1 MPPSVYAGATA
12 RTRREP
18 VVYLCACGERFRAEV
33 HRAVDVAT
41 DPALASALSDGRLNE
56 LRCPACDTAA
66 VVEVSVVVHDPAARR
81 LILALPEG
89 LRHRELD
96 ELAQLFSALAAD
108 REPAPAY
115 VLRPT
120 VVVGAAALR
129 AALAQPGEAPSAST
143 PPVEERAAAGP
154 PPVEQPAAAA
164 PNHAAAL
171 ALAAAAAS
179 PPARDPDGTNPRA
192 PMPFEDIPTAVE
204 PSRPRVAVPDP
215 KNALVDRWIAAREG
229 PTAFLVDDEV
239 YVCASVPPATLEALV
254 GGELELRVQL
264 HRMPTYP
271 IVAIL
276 LLNPTVGGA
285 APSGEARGGAEQP
298 SGRSGTLSGLRATID
313 ENRAFLVPLDVAR
326 AAHRVVLDEL
336 GRRAAVTVELYDTQY
351 LPVVSHR
358 VSAPLE
364 ENVRRLV
371 LEATDALDRL
381 APPVRSFDRARA
393 ALFHPTYDRLGRT
406 PIHVPLDEHE
416 LAAMERPSA
425 VLGALA
431 AVGRWSEPSA
441 EAYLV
446 EIRSIP
452 LERWRQARARV
463 IERAVELGLWVSRTL
478 LERASRDGLT
488 LDGRPPPSWSELLAS
503 SLRRFAEVAAR
514 RKPNDLSAAEEAE
527 NWERLLRECA
537 QAGVPVDD
545 TAKRLQQAAARRART
560 TTTGAGV
567 DLRAM
572 ETTELVAL
580 LERKELRREAAIV
593 LCERGDTTTL
603 PALFS
608 TIRKLPRAE
617 ANLVLPSV
625 TSFGAAAERYLL
637 DGLRS
642 KKSYVRQGCALALGV
657 LGSPAAVDAL
667 AQLLVFEPTEIW
679 SEVARALGDVG
690 AAAVQPLVALL
701 REALGQPA
709 EAGDE
714 RRARIVG
721 ALAHVAAR
729 GGAAGRLAIEKLAE
743 GRTSVAAEAR
753 RALALVPD
761 IRAADEV
768 VRPSA
773 LAAAAAK
780 EGGPPPE
787 VTVVRGF
794 SRRFYE
800 ALSEGAGARE
810 LDAQDLEEV
819 VELDGEAAAAAAPD
833 DGDGDGDGDGDEQVQ
848 DLSELAQLA
857 DEYTPAAGRAA
868 PAPRAQDLDDVD
880 TGPHRSP
887 PPRERRG
894 SATITAAIGAKAP
907 GSASRA
913 SFSTS
918 GAIGDSAV
926 TAAPRSSAKSQGERS
941 ERQPDKQQHPD
952 KTTPTPRSSLP
963 GEGR

>member
-18 VVYLCACGERFRAEV
+18 VVYRCGCGERFRAEV
-33 HRAVDVAT
+33 YRAVD
-41 DPALASALSDGRLNE
+41 DGEPALVAALADGRLNE
-56 LRCPACDTAA
+56 VRCPSCETAS
-66 VVEVSVVVHDPAARR
+66 VVQVSVLVHDRTSQR
-81 LILALPEG
+81 LLLALPDA

-96 ELAQLFSALAAD
+96 ELAALYAALAAD
-108 REPAPAY
+108 REPAPDY

-120 VVVGAAALR
+120 VLTGAAAVR
-129 AALAQPGEAPSAST
+129 AALAADTTPIDTAAPSTPAST
-143 PPVEERAAAGP
+143 AA
-154 PPVEQPAAAA
+154 
-164 PNHAAAL
+164 

-179 PPARDPDGTNPRA
+179 GPQADADGINPRA
-192 PMPFEDIPTAVE
+192 RVPFEDIPTHVE
-204 PSRPRVAVPDP
+204 PPRTRVNVPDP
-215 KNALVDRWIAAREG
+215 KKALVDRWIAGREG
-229 PTAFLVDDEV
+229 PTAFLVEDEV
-239 YVCASVPPATLEALV
+239 FVCASVPPATLEALV
-254 GGELELRVQL
+254 GGGLELRVQL

-271 IVAIL
+271 IIALML
-276 LLNPTVGGA
+276 LGPPPASAPDDGA
-285 APSGEARGGAEQP
+285 TGASEPGRRAARAQDEH
-298 SGRSGTLSGLRATID
+298 RAL
-313 ENRAFLVPLDVAR
+313 LVPLDISR

-336 GRRAAVTVELYDTQY
+336 GRTTTLTVELYDTQY
-351 LPVVSHR
+351 LAVVSHR

-371 LEATDALDRL
+371 LEAKDALDRL
-381 APPVRSFDRARA
+381 APSVRSFDRARS

-406 PIHVPLDEHE
+406 PIHVPLEEPE

-452 LERWRQARARV
+452 FEKWRRARARV
-463 IERAVELGLWVSRTL
+463 IERALELGLWVSRTL

-488 LDGRPPPSWSELLAS
+488 LDGKPPPSWSELLAQ
-503 SLRRFAEVAAR
+503 SLRRFAEVSAR

-527 NWERLLRECA
+527 NWERLLHECV
-537 QAGVPVDD
+537 QAGVPIDD
-545 TAKRLQQAAARRART
+545 TAKRLQQAAARRARA
-560 TTTGAGV
+560 TTTGSGV
-567 DLRAM
+567 DLRSM

-580 LERKELRREAAIV
+580 LERKELRREAAVV

-608 TIRKLPRAE
+608 TIRKMPRAE

-625 TSFGAAAERYLL
+625 TSFGQAAERYLL

-657 LGSPAAVDAL
+657 LHSPEGVDAL

-690 AAAVQPLVALL
+690 APAVQPLVKLL
-701 REALGQPA
+701 REALANPA
-709 EAGDE
+709 DGGDE

-743 GRTSVAAEAR
+743 GRNPVAAEAR

-768 VRPSA
+768 VRPA
-773 LAAAAAK
+773 GAK
-780 EGGPPPE
+780 EGAPPPE

-810 LDAQDLEEV
+810 ISAEDLEEV
-819 VELDGEAAAAAAPD
+819 VELEAASETD
-833 DGDGDGDGDGDEQVQ
+833 SEIDEEVQ

-857 DEYTPAAGRAA
+857 DDHTPAAGRTA
-868 PAPRAQDLDDVD
+868 PSPRVQDHDLDDVD
-880 TGPHRSP
+880 TGQHRSP
-887 PPRERRG
+887 PPRDRRG
-894 SATITAAIGAKAP
+894 SLAAAVEGVKAP
-907 GSASRA
+907 GASRA

-918 GAIGDSAV
+918 GAIGDSGPKP
-926 TAAPRSSAKSQGERS
+926 APRPADKATAEA
-941 ERQPDKQQHPD
+941 RQDGKKRD
-952 KTTPTPRSSLP
+952 DTTPTPRSSLP

>member
-1 MPPSVYAGATA
+1 MPLSVYAGATA

-18 VVYLCACGERFRAEV
+18 VAYLCPCGNRFRAEV
-33 HRAVDVAT
+33 HRAVDVAA
-41 DPALASALSDGRLNE
+41 DPTLVDALSDGRLNAV
-56 LRCPACDTAA
+56 RCPACAAEA
-66 VVEVSVVVHDPAARR
+66 VVQVSIVVHDPERRR
-81 LILALPEG
+81 LILALPDG

-96 ELAQLFSALAAD
+96 ELAQLFTALAAD
-108 REPAPAY
+108 REAAPDY
-115 VLRPT
+115 VLRPS
-120 VVVGAAALR
+120 VAVGAAALR
-129 AALAQPGEAPSAST
+129 AALSDETAAPA
-143 PPVEERAAAGP
+143 PVAVEERVAERPLAAEQPEQRASNAAA
-154 PPVEQPAAAA
+154 V
-164 PNHAAAL
+164 AL
-171 ALAAAAAS
+171 AVAATS
-179 PPARDPDGTNPRA
+179 GPKRDPEGTNPRA
-192 PMPFEDIPTAVE
+192 PLPFEDIPTAVE
-204 PSRPRVAVPDP
+204 PPRARVAVPDP
-215 KNALVDRWIAAREG
+215 KKALVDRWIAGREG

-239 YVCASVPPATLEALV
+239 YVCASVSPATLEALV

-271 IVAIL
+271 ILALML
-276 LLNPTVGGA
+276 LGPPPTTAGDGI
-285 APSGEARGGAEQP
+285 EP
-298 SGRSGTLSGLRATID
+298 SGRRAGMRASD
-313 ENRAFLVPLDVAR
+313 EHRAFLVPLDVAR

-358 VSAPLE
+358 AVAPLE

-371 LEATDALDRL
+371 LEAKDTLDRL
-381 APPVRSFDRARA
+381 APPVRSFERARA

-406 PIHVPLDEHE
+406 PIHVPLDDAE

-463 IERAVELGLWVSRTL
+463 IERAIELGLWVSRSL

-503 SLRRFAEVAAR
+503 SLRRFAEVSAR

-527 NWERLLRECA
+527 NWERLLHECA
-537 QAGVPVDD
+537 QAGVPIDD
-545 TAKRLQQAAARRART
+545 TAKRLQQAAARRARA

-608 TIRKLPRAE
+608 TIRKMPRAE

-625 TSFGAAAERYLL
+625 TTFGAAAERYLL

-657 LGSPAAVDAL
+657 LHSPQGVEAL

-690 AAAVQPLVALL
+690 APAVQPLVALL
-701 REALGQPA
+701 RDALAQPA

-721 ALAHVAAR
+721 ALA
-729 GGAAGRLAIEKLAE
+729 IEKLAE
-743 GRTSVAAEAR
+743 GRTPVAAEAR
-753 RALALVPD
+753 RGLALVPD

-773 LAAAAAK
+773 LAASGTKEAA
-780 EGGPPPE
+780 PPPE

-810 LDAQDLEEV
+810 LDAQELEEV
-819 VELDGEAAAAAAPD
+819 VELEADAEADAEV
-833 DGDGDGDGDGDEQVQ
+833 DEEVQ

-857 DEYTPAAGRAA
+857 DDYTPAAGRAA
-868 PAPRAQDLDDVD
+868 PAPRLQDLDDVD
-880 TGPHRSP
+880 TGQHRSP

-894 SATITAAIGAKAP
+894 SGTSSAAIGAKTP
-907 GSASRA
+907 GTASRA
-913 SFSTS
+913 SYSTS
-918 GAIGDSAV
+918 GAIGDSGPKP
-926 TAAPRSSAKSQGERS
+926 APRPSAKAQS
-941 ERQPDKQQHPD
+941 EKSSDAGKKKD
-952 KTTPTPRSSLP
+952 DTAPTPRSSLP